1 MNTVEITYAEAICQ
15 ATHQALEQDPKV
27 IVFGQLVDSSP
38 GVFGTTRGLVEKFGP
53 DRVFDF
59 PISEGMMTSN
69 ALGMAIGGQR
79 PVIVHQRLDFS
90 LYALDAL
97 INWISLWR
105 FKSGGESALSI
116 TIRLIVG
123 KGWGQGP
130 QHSKS
135 LFSLFGHLPGVR
147 VGVPSNPIDAKGM
160 LLDSILGSAP
170 SIILEPRALFEMKSQ
185 VPIEKYRTPFGRSN
199 VVATGDS
206 LTLVSFGNEFQICR
220 RALEALP
227 ENVVELIDLT
237 SIKPLDMSTIIKS
250 VKKTGSLMVVEGDWR
265 TYGVG
270 GEIVA
275 QTCSVDGSMTSR
287 SVAAKGATQA
297 PLM

>member
-1 MNTVEITYAEAICQ
+1 
-15 ATHQALEQDPKV
+15 
-27 IVFGQLVDSSP
+27 
-38 GVFGTTRGLVEKFGP
+38 
-53 DRVFDF
+53 
-59 PISEGMMTSN
+59 
-69 ALGMAIGGQR
+69 
-79 PVIVHQRLDFS
+79 
-90 LYALDAL
+90 
-97 INWISLWR
+97 
-105 FKSGGESALSI
+105 
-116 TIRLIVG
+116 
-123 KGWGQGP
+123 
-130 QHSKS
+130 
-135 LFSLFGHLPGVR
+135 
-147 VGVPSNPIDAKGM
+147 M

-250 VKKTGSLMVVEGDWR
+250 VKKTGSLMVVEGVWR
-265 TYGVG
+265 TYSVG

-275 QTCSVDGSMTSR
+275 QTCEALG
-287 SVAAKGATQA
+287 
-297 PLM
+297 PLLHKPPVRLCYPDSHTPASTALEDSFYISEQDVRDSIRKLLDI